1 MNEKKTNKKT
11 SLNRKKSSL
20 EKKQK
25 NEKLEKYRIIAGI
38 KIIQLNGQKKNF
50 MSQLTCLKKLYC

>member
-1 MNEKKTNKKT
+1 MKKKQIKNIIKWEKRQF
-11 SLNRKKSSL
+11 RKKI
-20 EKKQK
+20 QK

>member
-38 KIIQLNGQKKNF
+38 KIIQLNGQKKIF
-50 MSQLTCLKKLYC
+50 MSQLTCLKILNC